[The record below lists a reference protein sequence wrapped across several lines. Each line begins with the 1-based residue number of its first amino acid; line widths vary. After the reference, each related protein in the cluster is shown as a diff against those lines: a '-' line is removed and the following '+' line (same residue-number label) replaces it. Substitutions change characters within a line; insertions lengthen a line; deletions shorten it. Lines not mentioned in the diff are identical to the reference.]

1 MLVPDFPRRLQPV
14 AVQHWRDHPIV
25 RKNKILPLL
34 RFHRDRF
41 PRSPHSRIDHHQ
53 KNRPLRIVR
62 CHSVEKTRSLFD
74 GKRRHLVRDIRDSH
88 VRRDSINHRPANR
101 HSIIRRAEI
110 RHEHNGGTRGG
121 TLCRCR
127 RSRLPR
133 APSQRQKKQQ
143 SGQYIH
149 ARFTRTHCVSFG
161 QKSIPEPHK
170 ARAFGYHHIEKNY
183 ETDDRAEGKLLS
195 GKPNSSIPAPY
206 ARGGLARLL
215 PSGGRYKADRSERA
229 SDARIPVLPP
239 NCGLHPYENRQS
251 CAESRPFGIS
261 VASYLHST
269 RIPFALCFVSAP
281 ATATPSARREMLHSL
296 CNANKSQ

>member
-1 MLVPDFPRRLQPV
+1 MLVPDFPRRFKSV
-14 AVQHWRDHPIV
+14 AVQHRRDHPIV

-110 RHEHNGGTRGG
+110 RHEHNGGTRRRS
-121 TLCRCR
+121 LCRCR
-127 RSRLPR
+127 HSRLPR

-143 SGQYIH
+143 SGQSIH
-149 ARFTRTHCVSFG
+149 ARSTRTHCVSFG
-161 QKSIPEPHK
+161 QKSIPEAHK
-170 ARAFGYHHIEKNY
+170 ASLRYHDIGESDEK
-183 ETDDRAEGKLLS
+183 TDRAEGKLLS
-195 GKPNSSIPAPY
+195 GRLNSLIPVPY

-215 PSGGRYKADRSERA
+215 PSDGRYKADHSERA
-229 SDARIPVLPP
+229 SDARIPVPPP
-239 NCGLHPYENRQS
+239 NCGLHPYETRQS
-251 CAESRPFGIS
+251 CAEYRPIGIS
-261 VASYLHST
+261 LVSYLHST
-269 RIPFALCFVSAP
+269 RVPLPCVFVSAS
-281 ATATPSARREMLHSL
+281 ATATPAARREMLHSL
-296 CNANKSQ
+296 CNTNKSQ